1 MVSLIIL
8 ICPPVVIV
16 SAVAGFVLTV
26 IGAMRRDNGM
36 LSLELMLFGASL
48 AFTGFVLGSLDGWV
62 NARELSNQQNLGR
75 ALLFALGGIGAA
87 CAVLGSTGTWSKG
100 FFWRKSQQKR

>member
-100 FFWRKSQQKR
+100 FFWRKS

>member
-1 MVSLIIL
+1 M
-8 ICPPVVIV
+8 
-16 SAVAGFVLTV
+16 TV

-36 LSLELMLFGASL
+36 FSLGLMLFGASL
-48 AFTGFVLGSLDGWV
+48 AFTGFVLGSLVGWV
-62 NARELSNQQNLGR
+62 NADELSNSQNLGR

-87 CAVLGSTGTWSKG
+87 CAVLGLIGTWSKG